1 MGLEGL
7 DLSGLTGYIR
17 YDAGEVAFAKILP
30 EILIG
35 FLGLLFVI
43 WLVSWALKVSYPR
56 SRAYRELMSDMYI
69 VGKIKQIALEDKVDL
84 NQELKDYIR
93 IVKKDSIVNG
103 SKGIDDIV
111 HMELK
116 QKIADDFEDKKD
128 KAK

>member
-1 MGLEGL
+1 
-7 DLSGLTGYIR
+7 
-17 YDAGEVAFAKILP
+17 
-30 EILIG
+30 
-35 FLGLLFVI
+35 
-43 WLVSWALKVSYPR
+43 
-56 SRAYRELMSDMYI
+56 MYI